1 MKVQHLQCITKQ
13 GECLQKHEYMAVQKP
28 SSYSSAKYLLNIHKE
43 HRLLIQHIN
52 IKVFNQHVIHLHVL
66 MIGLYQTIILF
77 CLK

>member
-28 SSYSSAKYLLNIHKE
+28 SSYLSAKYLLNIHKE
-43 HRLLIQHIN
+43 HRQHIN
-52 IKVFNQHVIHLHVL
+52 IKVFNQHVILLHVL